1 MGAAINDGTSPNR
14 KCFRLHS
21 NLAADPKCDVVYKTP
36 SGFSTSRVHLLLRRF
51 TTSDENS
58 PQLPHN
64 SGSGSC
70 SRYIWNDRNYLL
82 FRHIANLFNSDQEFA
97 LHSLPKIT
105 MDHIV
110 LTSYSKMKVKLAT
123 QVLSKSIA
131 ISLRDSDNDEVP
143 GTVTFCE
150 MMNDMFDC
158 TNVRS
163 KTEHARKT
171 RKYFI
176 KPYTSCDDERFV
188 SMKNVVLK
196 YLENWRESIL
206 SRPEKYTADER
217 GKIFIWMQTYEGLKN
232 LKIYLTTAVM
242 FFKIIQVCPDY
253 PWTSFAAELVY
264 VVK

>member
-21 NLAADPKCDVVYKTP
+21 NLTADPKCDVVYKTP

-82 FRHIANLFNSDQEFA
+82 FRHIANLFNSDQEFT
-97 LHSLPKIT
+97 LHSLPTII

-123 QVLSKSIA
+123 QVLSKSVA
-131 ISLRDSDNDEVP
+131 ISLRP
-143 GTVTFCE
+143 GTATFFK
-150 MMNDMFDC
+150 MMNDSFDC

-163 KTEHARKT
+163 KTEHARK
-171 RKYFI
+171 RNYFI
-176 KPYTSCDDERFV
+176 KPCTSCDDERFV
-188 SMKNVVLK
+188 WMKNVFLK
-196 YLENWRESIL
+196 YLENWRQSIFKQVI
-206 SRPEKYTADER
+206 SRP
-217 GKIFIWMQTYEGLKN
+217 L
-232 LKIYLTTAVM
+232 
-242 FFKIIQVCPDY
+242 
-253 PWTSFAAELVY
+253 S
-264 VVK
+264 

>member
-1 MGAAINDGTSPNR
+1 MGHLQTENVSLYIPTWLQIPNVMLCTR
-14 KCFRLHS
+14 HPVVFQLHVS
-21 NLAADPKCDVVYKTP
+21 IFFAD
-36 SGFSTSRVHLLLRRF
+36 
-51 TTSDENS
+51 S
-58 PQLPHN
+58 PQMMKTARNCLYN

-70 SRYIWNDRNYLL
+70 SRYMWNDGNYLL